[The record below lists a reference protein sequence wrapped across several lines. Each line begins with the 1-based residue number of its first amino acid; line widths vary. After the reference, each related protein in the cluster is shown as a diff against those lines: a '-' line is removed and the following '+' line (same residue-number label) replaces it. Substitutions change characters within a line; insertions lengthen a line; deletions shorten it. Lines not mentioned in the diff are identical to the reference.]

1 MREEDTVCVGSD
13 GLQYCKVC
21 GEAKEAFFPED
32 GFMGMKKHSRRCA
45 CDRKAYEEEQKYFKD
60 KEHRELVSRNTSICF
75 DESRMEEWTF
85 ENADMSDA
93 VMHKAKSYVDNWE
106 EMKRNHI
113 GCLFWGPVGTGKSF
127 IAGCIAN
134 ELLKQEVTVKMT
146 NFNTIIDDIFPLAD
160 KTEYINALA
169 SYQLLII
176 DDLGVERNS
185 EYALG
190 IIFSVID
197 RRIRSGRPLIITTNL
212 PLKEIK
218 SETMLDKRRIDDRI
232 LEMCTPMYVGGTSKR
247 EVTVKMTNFN
257 TIIDDIFPLADKTEY
272 INALASYQLLII
284 DDLGVE
290 RNSEY
295 ALGIIF
301 SVIDRRIRSGRPLI
315 ITTNLPLK
323 EIKSETMLDK
333 RRIYDR
339 ILEMCTPMYVGGTS
353 KREMIASMKMEKAKT
368 LLNTNRGE
376 EECE

>member
-21 GEAKEAFFPED
+21 GEAKEAFFPEG
-32 GFMGMKKHSRRCA
+32 GFMGMKKHSRQCA

-113 GCLFWGPVGTGKSF
+113 GCLFWGPVGTGKSY

-134 ELLKQEVTVKMT
+134 ELL
-146 NFNTIIDDIFPLAD
+146 
-160 KTEYINALA
+160 
-169 SYQLLII
+169 
-176 DDLGVERNS
+176 
-185 EYALG
+185 
-190 IIFSVID
+190 
-197 RRIRSGRPLIITTNL
+197 
-212 PLKEIK
+212 
-218 SETMLDKRRIDDRI
+218 
-232 LEMCTPMYVGGTSKR
+232 KR

-284 DDLGVE
+284 
-290 RNSEY
+290 
-295 ALGIIF
+295 
-301 SVIDRRIRSGRPLI
+301 
-315 ITTNLPLK
+315 TTNLPLK

-339 ILEMCTPMYVGGTS
+339 ILEMCTPVYVGDTS
-353 KREMIASMKMEKAKT
+353 KREAIASMKMEKAKT
-368 LLNTNRGE
+368 LLNTNRGK

>member
-1 MREEDTVCVGSD
+1 
-13 GLQYCKVC
+13 
-21 GEAKEAFFPED
+21 
-32 GFMGMKKHSRRCA
+32 MGMKKHSRQCA

-85 ENADMSDA
+85 ENADTSDA
-93 VMHKAKSYVDNWE
+93 VMHKAKNYVDNWE
-106 EMKRNHI
+106 KMKRNHI
-113 GCLFWGPVGTGKSF
+113 GCLFWGPVGTGKSYV
-127 IAGCIAN
+127 AGCIAN
-134 ELLKQEVTVKMT
+134 ELL
-146 NFNTIIDDIFPLAD
+146 
-160 KTEYINALA
+160 
-169 SYQLLII
+169 
-176 DDLGVERNS
+176 
-185 EYALG
+185 
-190 IIFSVID
+190 
-197 RRIRSGRPLIITTNL
+197 
-212 PLKEIK
+212 
-218 SETMLDKRRIDDRI
+218 
-232 LEMCTPMYVGGTSKR
+232 KR

-353 KREMIASMKMEKAKT
+353 KREAIASMKMEKAKT
-368 LLNTNRGE
+368 LLNTKNDRVYCG
-376 EECE
+376 

>member
-21 GEAKEAFFPED
+21 GEAKEAFFPEG
-32 GFMGMKKHSRRCA
+32 GFMGMKKHSRQCA

-93 VMHKAKSYVDNWE
+93 VMHKAKSYVDNWD

-113 GCLFWGPVGTGKSF
+113 GCLFWGPVGTGKSY

-134 ELLKQEVTVKMT
+134 DLL
-146 NFNTIIDDIFPLAD
+146 
-160 KTEYINALA
+160 
-169 SYQLLII
+169 
-176 DDLGVERNS
+176 
-185 EYALG
+185 
-190 IIFSVID
+190 
-197 RRIRSGRPLIITTNL
+197 
-212 PLKEIK
+212 
-218 SETMLDKRRIDDRI
+218 
-232 LEMCTPMYVGGTSKR
+232 KR

-272 INALASYQLLII
+272 INALASYQL
-284 DDLGVE
+284 
-290 RNSEY
+290 
-295 ALGIIF
+295 
-301 SVIDRRIRSGRPLI
+301 LI

-353 KREMIASMKMEKAKT
+353 KREAIASMKMEKAKT

>member
-21 GEAKEAFFPED
+21 GEAKEAFFPEG
-32 GFMGMKKHSRRCA
+32 GFMGMKKHTRQCA
-45 CDRKAYEEEQKYFKD
+45 CDRKAYEEEQKYFKE

-113 GCLFWGPVGTGKSF
+113 GCLFWGPVGTGKSY

-134 ELLKQEVTVKMT
+134 ELL
-146 NFNTIIDDIFPLAD
+146 
-160 KTEYINALA
+160 
-169 SYQLLII
+169 
-176 DDLGVERNS
+176 
-185 EYALG
+185 
-190 IIFSVID
+190 
-197 RRIRSGRPLIITTNL
+197 
-212 PLKEIK
+212 
-218 SETMLDKRRIDDRI
+218 
-232 LEMCTPMYVGGTSKR
+232 KR

-295 ALGIIF
+295 ALGIVF

-315 ITTNLPLK
+315 ITTN
-323 EIKSETMLDK
+323 IF
-333 RRIYDR
+333 R
-339 ILEMCTPMYVGGTS
+339 
-353 KREMIASMKMEKAKT
+353 
-368 LLNTNRGE
+368 
-376 EECE
+376 

>member
-1 MREEDTVCVGSD
+1 MVCNTANLWG
-13 GLQYCKVC
+13 
-21 GEAKEAFFPED
+21 
-32 GFMGMKKHSRRCA
+32 
-45 CDRKAYEEEQKYFKD
+45 
-60 KEHRELVSRNTSICF
+60 LVSRNTSICF

-85 ENADMSDA
+85 ENADISDA
-93 VMHKAKSYVDNWE
+93 VMHKAKSYVDNWD

-113 GCLFWGPVGTGKSF
+113 GCLFWGPVGIGKSY

-134 ELLKQEVTVKMT
+134 ELL
-146 NFNTIIDDIFPLAD
+146 
-160 KTEYINALA
+160 
-169 SYQLLII
+169 
-176 DDLGVERNS
+176 
-185 EYALG
+185 
-190 IIFSVID
+190 
-197 RRIRSGRPLIITTNL
+197 
-212 PLKEIK
+212 
-218 SETMLDKRRIDDRI
+218 
-232 LEMCTPMYVGGTSKR
+232 KR

-257 TIIDDIFPLADKTEY
+257 T
-272 INALASYQLLII
+272 II

-339 ILEMCTPMYVGGTS
+339 ILEMCTPMYVGGAS
-353 KREMIASMKMEKAKT
+353 KREVIASMKMEKAKT

>member
-13 GLQYCKVC
+13 GLKYCKVC
-21 GEAKEAFFPED
+21 GEAKEAFFPKG
-32 GFMGMKKHSRRCA
+32 GFMGMKKHSRQCV

-60 KEHRELVSRNTSICF
+60 KEQRELVSRNTSICF

-93 VMHKAKSYVDNWE
+93 VMHKAKNYVDNWE
-106 EMKRNHI
+106 KMKRNHI

-169 SYQLLII
+169 AYQLLII

-197 RRIRSGRPLIITTNL
+197 RRIRSGRPLIITTN
-212 PLKEIK
+212 
-218 SETMLDKRRIDDRI
+218 
-232 LEMCTPMYVGGTSKR
+232 
-247 EVTVKMTNFN
+247 
-257 TIIDDIFPLADKTEY
+257 IF
-272 INALASYQLLII
+272 
-284 DDLGVE
+284 
-290 RNSEY
+290 R
-295 ALGIIF
+295 
-301 SVIDRRIRSGRPLI
+301 
-315 ITTNLPLK
+315 
-323 EIKSETMLDK
+323 
-333 RRIYDR
+333 
-339 ILEMCTPMYVGGTS
+339 
-353 KREMIASMKMEKAKT
+353 
-368 LLNTNRGE
+368 
-376 EECE
+376 

>member
-13 GLQYCKVC
+13 GLRYCKVC
-21 GEAKEAFFPED
+21 GEAKEAFFPEG
-32 GFMGMKKHSRRCA
+32 GFMGMKKHSRQCA

-60 KEHRELVSRNTSICF
+60 KEHRELVNRNTSICF

-93 VMHKAKSYVDNWE
+93 VMHKAKNYVDNWD

-113 GCLFWGPVGTGKSF
+113 GCLFWGPVGTG
-127 IAGCIAN
+127 
-134 ELLKQEVTVKMT
+134 KMT

-218 SETMLDKRRIDDRI
+218 
-232 LEMCTPMYVGGTSKR
+232 
-247 EVTVKMTNFN
+247 N
-257 TIIDDIFPLADKTEY
+257 
-272 INALASYQLLII
+272 
-284 DDLGVE
+284 
-290 RNSEY
+290 
-295 ALGIIF
+295 
-301 SVIDRRIRSGRPLI
+301 
-315 ITTNLPLK
+315 
-323 EIKSETMLDK
+323 ETMLDK

-353 KREMIASMKMEKAKT
+353 KREAIASMKMEKAKT

>member
-21 GEAKEAFFPED
+21 GEAKEAFFPEG
-32 GFMGMKKHSRRCA
+32 GFMGMKKHSRQCA

-85 ENADMSDA
+85 ENADMSDT
-93 VMHKAKSYVDNWE
+93 VMHRAKKYVDNWE

-134 ELLKQEVTVKMT
+134 ELLKQEVMVKMT
-146 NFNTIIDDIFPLAD
+146 NFNT
-160 KTEYINALA
+160 
-169 SYQLLII
+169 II

-218 SETMLDKRRIDDRI
+218 SETML
-232 LEMCTPMYVGGTSKR
+232 E
-247 EVTVKMTNFN
+247 
-257 TIIDDIFPLADKTEY
+257 
-272 INALASYQLLII
+272 
-284 DDLGVE
+284 
-290 RNSEY
+290 
-295 ALGIIF
+295 
-301 SVIDRRIRSGRPLI
+301 
-315 ITTNLPLK
+315 
-323 EIKSETMLDK
+323 K

-353 KREMIASMKMEKAKT
+353 KREAIASMKMEKAKT
-368 LLNTNRGE
+368 LLNTKNDRVYCG
-376 EECE
+376 